1 MSLKDYSLNALRVF
15 AVAANAP
22 SFKHAA
28 QQLEL
33 SQSAIT
39 RHIQTLEHQLG
50 TPLFHRDNRV
60 HALTPAGELLAPTL
74 LSLFQQLEQA
84 VQQARSC
91 GDDELTTLRIL
102 VPDTFLRWW
111 LASRLADFSAVYPHI
126 RVQVDTYAEDEQ
138 DIQQSKMSQAL
149 QHGRIDLAVLSG
161 KLKDRSLQQQLL
173 YQPHFCPI
181 TSPITASSP
190 ATVWYANPA
199 STVWQAFCK
208 QHKQV
213 SQAYP
218 VQSVPKSSIG
228 LDLLTSLPGY
238 SLINT
243 LYAQHPQFNQWT
255 LQPET
260 SITAKSGVYIC
271 LKARERHP
279 VAVIA
284 FSKWLANRVQQSMAS
299 LSQPSSV

>member
-39 RHIQTLEHQLG
+39 RHIQTLEQQLG

-84 VQQARSC
+84 VQQARTC
-91 GDDELTTLRIL
+91 GDEELTTLRVL

-111 LASRLADFSAVYPHI
+111 LASRLADFSAIYPHI

-138 DIQQSKMSQAL
+138 DVQLSQIGQAL
-149 QHGRIDLAVLSG
+149 QHGRVDLAVLSG

-173 YQPHFCPI
+173 YQPQFCPI
-181 TSPITASSP
+181 GSP
-190 ATVWYANPA
+190 ATATSAAAAWYANPA
-199 STVWQAFCK
+199 SAVWQAFCK
-208 QHKQV
+208 QHKQL
-213 SQAYP
+213 SQSYP
-218 VQSVPKSSIG
+218 VQSVPKASIG
-228 LDLLTSLPGY
+228 LDLLTSLSGF

-243 LYAQHPQFNQWT
+243 LYAQHPQFNQWP
-255 LQPET
+255 LQAEAA
-260 SITAKSGVYIC
+260 ITAKSGVYIC

-284 FSKWLANRVQQSMAS
+284 FSKWLANRVQQSMAA
-299 LSQPSSV
+299 LSQTPGV

>member
-1 MSLKDYSLNALRVF
+1 MSLKNYSLNALRVF

-39 RHIQTLEHQLG
+39 RHIQTLEQQLG

-74 LSLFQQLEQA
+74 LNLFRQLEQS
-84 VQQARSC
+84 VEQARSC
-91 GDDELTTLRIL
+91 GDEELTTLRVL

-111 LASRLADFSAVYPHI
+111 LASRLADFSAIYPHI
-126 RVQVDTYAEDEQ
+126 RVQLDTYPEDEQ
-138 DIQQSKMSQAL
+138 DLQAAELTQRL
-149 QHGRIDLAVLSG
+149 QHGQIDIALVAG
-161 KLKDRSLQQQLL
+161 KLKDRSLQQELL
-173 YQPHFCPI
+173 YQPHYCPI
-181 TSPITASSP
+181 SSP
-190 ATVWYANPA
+190 SMTTSAAAPAIPGHWYANPA
-199 STVWQAFCK
+199 SSVWQTFVK
-208 QHKQV
+208 QQQKL

-218 VQSVPKSSIG
+218 LLSVPKASIG
-228 LDLLTSLPGY
+228 LDLLNSFPGL

-243 LYAQHPQFNQWT
+243 LYAQHPQFAQWT
-255 LQPET
+255 LH
-260 SITAKSGVYIC
+260 AKSSVKSKSAVYYC

-279 VAVIA
+279 VAVVA
-284 FSKWLANRVQQSMAS
+284 FSKWLSNRIQQSLTATT
-299 LSQPSSV
+299 